1 MILGQ
6 DVKLVPVNVQ
16 DSCGEV
22 RVSGELTLEVIQR
35 PAVKQVTAAALG
47 IWLLSTMTFTSS
59 YTYRVTLKHITHD
72 ILTPKTHLG
81 GVHPLVKHRGVTQGV
96 GAAVVQTP
104 GQTEHLGTWTVNG
117 L

>member
-22 RVSGELTLEVIQR
+22 RVGGELTLEVIQR
-35 PAVKQVTAAALG
+35 PAVKQVTAAALE
-47 IWLLSTMTFTSS
+47 IWSLSTVTFTSP
-59 YTYRVTLKHITHD
+59 YRVFLKHITHD

-81 GVHPLVKHRGVTQGV
+81 GVHPFVKHRGVTQGV

-104 GQTEHLGTWTVNG
+104 GETEHLETVNR